1 MSDETLGR
9 WLRRLTV
16 LGLLGLAGWGA
27 AALNRL
33 SRWVALAD
41 SPGVGP
47 QSAAN
52 AELQEAWM
60 IAVNWCLVSVFVT
73 AASLS
78 ALVLLRNGRLLRRS
92 DAARASSESLHVS
105 A

>member
-16 LGLLGLAGWGA
+16 LGLLGLVGWGA

-33 SRWVALAD
+33 SRWVALAH

-47 QSAAN
+47 QSAN
-52 AELQEAWM
+52 AELQEDWM

-73 AASLS
+73 TASLS
-78 ALVLLRNGRLLRRS
+78 ALVLMRNGRLLRRS
-92 DAARASSESLHVS
+92 DAARASSASPHVS